1 MVGQIGNGSPV
12 GGDPV
17 TDRGS
22 WMDDMLG
29 NDLEAADAH
38 GLFGRVMQHDT
49 SVEVADP
56 YREERRREIAR
67 EARPQSIVADAGPQ
81 R

>member
-1 MVGQIGNGSPV
+1 MVGQVGNARPV

-29 NDLEAADAH
+29 HDLEAADAD
-38 GLFGRVMQHDT
+38 GLLGRVMQDDA

-56 YREERRREIAR
+56 YWEERRGER
-67 EARPQSIVADAGPQ
+67 
-81 R
+81 

>member
-1 MVGQIGNGSPV
+1 MVGQVGNARPV

-29 NDLEAADAH
+29 NDLEAADAY
-38 GLFGRVMQHDT
+38 GSSGASCSTTRASRSRIRT
-49 SVEVADP
+49 GKSGG
-56 YREERRREIAR
+56 ER
-67 EARPQSIVADAGPQ
+67 
-81 R
+81 